1 MSTNKEKDRKPH
13 ELVRTGPTVTQ
24 ALAENPHLS
33 PRRAAWKTYPK
44 PFFLKRL
51 LLRFQ
56 IRHDLYKG
64 RGDNDL
70 TQEDLDEA
78 AQSGNFPYRPSNL
91 FLKIYSD
98 VLLCLARDPL
108 SGLVSPP
115 LMASSAVMPLSI
127 ISVIP
132 DIMKHYYHCI
142 VNAEK
147 QVLLATNYLQ
157 PSDSHKTIFNAF
169 RELSKRVGERGQKEK
184 IIVKLIYDRG
194 TPKQFFKNHV
204 QVKPNSGPWKG
215 VELPDPSEIPNID
228 LEVINFHR
236 VLLGTFHAK
245 FMVVDEKVVLLNSNN
260 IQDRP
265 NVEMMIHLE
274 GPIVSAFV
282 DTFVL
287 SWNNR
292 FKPLPPLIAH
302 PVPPPSS
309 NFKFDGENPFLRH
322 IDVIR
327 AARAARALLKQ
338 QGEGDRARAKDVR
351 RHHGE
356 WQGALRG
363 MGFDFGGL
371 EAPGEASG
379 SQVGRQRFADAV
391 ETMMQRHGIGG
402 RRKSSKNVLENGAED
417 GDAGIAHNGSPSNG
431 ESKGVQLAHAIV
443 EAKIKQ
449 DSASNHDT
457 DGEAHEKNGT
467 AAPDARSAGSSTAV
481 DQDIGGHPKD
491 KEDRDRPI
499 NGASAGQEADAN
511 GQLERPAPEP
521 LSQSASEDSRT
532 STSRAVPP
540 VDGNGQELF
549 DSPEA
554 VRKRKH
560 ALSQALNAGTIR
572 PTTANIDDDT
582 LLEDFR
588 PHLIHKAH
596 DPFPIA
602 LVNRKP
608 HGMPGHQDIRTPQN
622 AAWLAGFRYAKRKV
636 FIQTPTLNAAPVVRA
651 CIDTAKRGVQVVLYL
666 DLGFNDKGESIPF
679 QGGTNQE
686 VVIKMYKELKKV
698 GKEQFLDVYWYT
710 GKDQIRPI
718 NAIYKSRN
726 CHVKFMV
733 IDDEVGI
740 QGNGNQD
747 TQSWFHSEEVNVLVD
762 SKQIVR
768 EWMEALEA
776 NQNTGRYGK
785 VQRDGIWRD
794 SLGRT
799 VSFYDDEVTEQEKE
813 RKRKEKE
820 QAKKHAQRVMEK
832 RNISEHKPEGQ

>member
-1 MSTNKEKDRKPH
+1 MNPSKEETRIPH
-13 ELVRTGPTVTQ
+13 QLCRTGPTVTE
-24 ALAENPHLS
+24 ALGKDPHVS
-33 PRRAAWKTYPK
+33 PRKAARKTYPK
-44 PFFLKRL
+44 PFILKRL

-64 RGDNDL
+64 RAENEL
-70 TQEDLDEA
+70 SQEELDEA
-78 AQSGNFPYRPSNL
+78 AASGNFPYRPSDL

-108 SGLVSPP
+108 TGLVSPP
-115 LMASSAVMPLSI
+115 LMAASAVMPLSI

-157 PSDSHKTIFNAF
+157 PSDSHKTIFKAIK
-169 RELSKRVGERGQKEK
+169 ELNRRVGERGQAEK
-184 IIVKLIYDRG
+184 VVVKLIYDRG
-194 TPKQFFKNHV
+194 TLQQLWKNHAPV
-204 QVKPNSGPWKG
+204 PPMSKAWKE
-215 VELPDPSEIPNID
+215 VELPDPKEIPN
-228 LEVINFHR
+228 LEFEVVNFHR

-245 FMVVDEKVVLLNSNN
+245 FMVVDQKLVLLNSNN

-274 GPIVSAFV
+274 GPIVNAFI

-287 SWNNR
+287 SWSNA
-292 FKPLPPLIAH
+292 FKPIPPLITN
-302 PVPPPSS
+302 PGPIPTSG
-309 NFKFDGENPFLRH
+309 FKFDGENPFLKH

-327 AARAARALLKQ
+327 AAKAARELLKQ
-338 QGEGDRARAKDVR
+338 QGEGDKARAKDVK
-351 RHHGE
+351 RHRGE

-363 MGFDFGGL
+363 MGFDFPGL
-371 EAPGEASG
+371 EAPGEGAPPG
-379 SQVGRQRFADAV
+379 GQRRFAEVV
-391 ETMMQRHGIGG
+391 ETMMQRNGIGA
-402 RRKSSKNVLENGAED
+402 RRKSAKSVTENGNGANNGGSALVPQEEN
-417 GDAGIAHNGSPSNG
+417 GNGSGKRDEERSKDVSEKADVERHENG
-431 ESKGVQLAHAIV
+431 DGLPA
-443 EAKIKQ
+443 
-449 DSASNHDT
+449 AS
-457 DGEAHEKNGT
+457 
-467 AAPDARSAGSSTAV
+467 DARSAGSSTAI
-481 DQDIGGHPKD
+481 DQEHDVAPAV
-491 KEDRDRPI
+491 KEQDFSSPD
-499 NGASAGQEADAN
+499 GSASN
-511 GQLERPAPEP
+511 GQHVQLEENASPGRPP
-521 LSQSASEDSRT
+521 LPTGQSSGLSSIGSHT

-540 VDGNGQELF
+540 VESQSLE
-549 DSPEA
+549 SKEA
-554 VRKRKH
+554 LEKRKR

-572 PTTANIDDDT
+572 ATDANIDDDT

-588 PHLIHKAH
+588 PHVIHKAH

-622 AAWLAGFRYAKRKV
+622 AAWLAGFRYARRKI
-636 FIQTPTLNAAPVVRA
+636 FIQTPTLNAAPVVHA

-666 DLGFNDKGESIPF
+666 GLGFNDKGESIPF

-686 VVIKMYKELKKV
+686 VVIKMYKELKKA
-698 GKEQFLDVYWYT
+698 GKEQYLDVYWYT

-762 SKQIVR
+762 SKQIVH
-768 EWMEALEA
+768 EWMDALEA
-776 NQNTGRYGK
+776 NQNTARYGK
-785 VQRDGIWRD
+785 VERDGIWRD
-794 SLGRT
+794 AMKRT
-799 VSFYDDEVTEQEKE
+799 VSFYDDEVTERERE
-813 RKRKEKE
+813 RKRQEKKKAKE
-820 QAKKHAQRVMEK
+820 Q
-832 RNISEHKPEGQ
+832 